1 MSFIYKHSRLLLV
14 AVCCAALGA
23 GASVIAS
30 AGAATGSS
38 HAGKGRAAHAGALRR
53 FAARSVQGSVVVYT
67 KKGFVTVT
75 FNRGKVDS
83 VSGRQLTIT
92 ESTKKATYKT
102 VTLSIP
108 ANALVRDNRQTAT
121 LSVLEPGQRVTVI
134 NAPKRTL
141 VVARTSRAG

>member
-1 MSFIYKHSRLLLV
+1 MSFIHKHSRLLLV

-30 AGAATGSS
+30 AGAATGSI
-38 HAGKGRAAHAGALRR
+38 HGGKGKAVRAGGLRR

-83 VSGRQLTIT
+83 VNGQQLMIT
-92 ESTKKATYKT
+92 EGTKKATFKT
-102 VTLSIP
+102 VTLSVP
-108 ANALVRDNRQTAT
+108 ANALVRDNRRKAT
-121 LSVLEPGQRVTVI
+121 PSALEAGQRVTVI
-134 NAPKRTL
+134 NAPQRTL
-141 VVARTSRAG
+141 VVARTPRAG

>member
-38 HAGKGRAAHAGALRR
+38 HGGKGRAARVGGLRR

-83 VSGRQLTIT
+83 VNGQQLMIT
-92 ESTKKATYKT
+92 EGTKKATYKT
-102 VTLSIP
+102 VTLSVP
-108 ANALVRDNRQTAT
+108 ANALVRDNRRKAT
-121 LSVLEPGQRVTVI
+121 LSDLKPGQRVTVI
-134 NAPKRTL
+134 NAPRHTL
-141 VVARTSRAG
+141 VVARTPRAG

>member
-38 HAGKGRAAHAGALRR
+38 HPGKGKAAHPGGLRR
-53 FAARSVQGSVVVYT
+53 FAARAVQGSVVVHT

-83 VSGRQLTIT
+83 VNGQQLTIT
-92 ESTKKATYKT
+92 EGTRKATYKT
-102 VTLSIP
+102 ATLSIP
-108 ANALVRDNRQTAT
+108 AAALVRDNRQKAT
-121 LSVLEPGQRVTVI
+121 LSDLKPGQRVTVVS
-134 NAPKRTL
+134 APKRTL
-141 VVARTSRAG
+141 VVARTPRAG